1 MDYESSD
8 FSDILG
14 SNTLPVRQQP
24 PAKWSGFSK
33 TAFFFV
39 LLLAA
44 YVGAVRAWDA
54 LLKWREKSYRLSMRR
69 QHGIPDNDHRPF
81 NVAYAAVLRARREEE
96 VANNRVHRVDVD
108 ELYAE
113 ADRRAAPVE
122 SDIRQRN
129 PYRTSEPAWPS
140 NVPVNGLPGR
150 FNPLAPDNRYMASSS
165 GLPPSSSYT
174 TNFAERYNPKPN
186 PAPAAPVV
194 RFADEIQTTS
204 SSRRGSLNNVNNHNS
219 SPRKHQKRALEE
231 YDVEPGVPEN
241 PKKTRVE
248 GDEFIDGDEDAE
260 WLPRQKRGEK
270 RVMREDDLDEEDEG
284 ASPPGRRM
292 RGKRARKVALEQQ
305 DVFMAS
311 DDNADDDM
319 DVDNEEWR
327 ESRAAIARGKKR
339 DAGSSFGGEE
349 EAEGSEQAQKTKR
362 KRRARK
368 SDGVTQVPSRGQKRD
383 RDVDEGSDAEA
394 SPGTPARNTRKTKK
408 RGKKSKEVQDED
420 EEGSVDE
427 GSVSK
432 GKGRPIGDQWESN
445 GVLYKIGPNGQRL
458 RQALVKKAARRF
470 TMPLDSQH
478 PDRNANLEVCIET
491 WLTEEEYKDLKSQHL
506 LAWQDSPKG
515 TQEPESMPSTPAA
528 PEAPATPTP
537 TVAKGK
543 NLLWDSPAS
552 PFPVFAPSP
561 AVDKEQ
567 LRPKAHFRQ
576 SIAADVGMRVN
587 PFDKANALHV
597 GAELATK
604 TGLRNGRRVVAVRE
618 TGANASGLADSTNS
632 IAAPPLRRTFSKW
645 EKQDLEA
652 KAMMKMREAN
662 QAKVKERELKERL
675 EKEKK
680 EREATAAAA
689 AAAPIPTISLTKP
702 PTEASKPPAISFA
715 PPTPIPG
722 AAPSSGAST
731 PSFTLG
737 GSTPVAAPTQK
748 AVTFAPPPDKPQPPN
763 LFTPVAPAGGAA
775 PTSSIPNPFAKPA
788 LPQSA
793 PAPAPAPAAANSNPF
808 APSAATPASNP
819 FAPSPSGP
827 SASSNNNSAATTS
840 KPSFSFSP
848 AAGGATTTKTSMFA
862 PSAGAKPSVP
872 AASSNNASGA
882 PSFSFAPPAAAAQQ
896 QNPSQAQTQ
905 SSGAGSLLSRMGVP
919 APAQTTASN
928 PTRPD
933 AAPPTFSFKPAEKS
947 SPFGAPA
954 QQQQAK
960 PAESAFSFKPAA
972 PATTSAFAPPAQQQ
986 QQQQQQQ
993 QPASGAPKFTFAA
1006 AKPPAAPS
1014 TTSSS
1019 LTGALGTSDAKP
1031 APTPSG
1037 SAFSFAK
1044 PAAPAPEKQQTQTA
1058 TFNFSPS
1065 GAPGAGFGAGF
1076 GANAAT
1082 PAPTPGAAPGEGEK
1096 KPTGFGFNFG
1106 ATGGATTSA
1115 FGGSGFGGAGN
1126 NTAAATAPSSAF
1138 GGGAKP
1144 QSAFGGFGGA
1154 AKPAEETAKMT
1165 TPAFGAP
1172 AATTTTTNPTPAPAF
1187 SFGFG
1192 GANNN
1197 TASTTPAASPAAAAT
1212 SNPFGGKPSA
1222 FGSSITPAGSPFGT
1236 PSAFGSKPAAGS
1248 VFGAGAS
1255 PFGTPPATGASS
1267 PFGNPGAGTPSAFGF
1282 GTAQK

>member
-1 MDYESSD
+1 MDYES
-8 FSDILG
+8 SDILG

-33 TAFFFV
+33 TAFFLV

-140 NVPVNGLPGR
+140 NGPINGLPGR
-150 FNPLAPDNRYMASSS
+150 FNPLAPDNRYIASSS

-174 TNFAERYNPKPN
+174 PNFAERYNPKPN
-186 PAPAAPVV
+186 PVPAAPVV

-204 SSRRGSLNNVNNHNS
+204 SSRRGSLNNMNIHNS

-231 YDVEPGVPEN
+231 YDVESDVPEN

-284 ASPPGRRM
+284 ASPPGRRV

-311 DDNADDDM
+311 EDNADDDM

-349 EAEGSEQAQKTKR
+349 EEAEGNDQAQKTKR
-362 KRRARK
+362 KRRTRK
-368 SDGVTQVPSRGQKRD
+368 SDGSTQVPSRGQKRD
-383 RDVDEGSDAEA
+383 RDVDEGSDADA
-394 SPGTPARNTRKTKK
+394 SPGTPARNTRKNKK
-408 RGKKSKEVQDED
+408 RGKKSKEVRDED
-420 EEGSVDE
+420 EGEESVEE

-432 GKGRPIGDQWESN
+432 GKGRTIGEQWESN
-445 GVLYKIGPNGQRL
+445 GVLYKIGANGQRL

-491 WLTEEEYKDLKSQHL
+491 WLTEEEYKDFKSRHL

-561 AVDKEQ
+561 AADKEQ

-597 GAELATK
+597 GAEIATK

-618 TGANASGLADSTNS
+618 TGANANGLADSTNS

-675 EKEKK
+675 EREKK
-680 EREATAAAA
+680 ERETAATAAASA
-689 AAAPIPTISLTKP
+689 SIPTISLTKP
-702 PTEASKPPAISFA
+702 PTEAPKPPAISFA
-715 PPTPIPG
+715 PLAPTPA
-722 AAPSSGAST
+722 AAPSSGTST
-731 PSFTLG
+731 PSFSLG
-737 GSTPVAAPTQK
+737 GPTPATALPQK
-748 AVTFAPPPDKPQPPN
+748 TVTFAPTPEKSQPPN
-763 LFTPVAPAGGAA
+763 LFTPVAPGGSGAA

-788 LPQSA
+788 TPQSA
-793 PAPAPAPAAANSNPF
+793 PAPAPAAAGSNPF
-808 APSAATPASNP
+808 APTPSATPASNP
-819 FAPSPSGP
+819 FAPSGF
-827 SASSNNNSAATTS
+827 SAPSNNNATTTS
-840 KPSFSFSP
+840 KLSFSFAP
-848 AAGGATTTKTSMFA
+848 PVTPGATTK
-862 PSAGAKPSVP
+862 PSAP

-882 PSFSFAPPAAAAQQ
+882 PSFSFAPPAVPQQQQ
-896 QNPSQAQTQ
+896 QNPSQGQTQ
-905 SSGAGSLLSRMGVP
+905 SGGAGSLLSRMGAP
-919 APAQTTASN
+919 APAQPTVSN

-933 AAPPTFSFKPAEKS
+933 AAAPTFSFKSAEKP
-947 SPFGAPA
+947 SPFGVPP
-954 QQQQAK
+954 QQQQAR

-972 PATTSAFAPPAQQQ
+972 STPATTSAFAPPAQ

-1014 TTSSS
+1014 TASSS

-1031 APTPSG
+1031 APPPSG
-1037 SAFSFAK
+1037 GAFSFAK
-1044 PAAPAPEKQQTQTA
+1044 PAAPAPERQQTQTA
-1058 TFNFSPS
+1058 PTFSFSPS
-1065 GAPGAGFGAGF
+1065 GAAGGGFGAGF

-1082 PAPTPGAAPGEGEK
+1082 PTPTPGAAPTEGEK
-1096 KPTGFGFNFG
+1096 KPSGFGFNFG
-1106 ATGGATTSA
+1106 AAGGATTSA
-1115 FGGSGFGGAGN
+1115 FGGGSGFGGAGN
-1126 NTAAATAPSSAF
+1126 NTAAATTVPSAF
-1138 GGGAKP
+1138 GGGAAKP
-1144 QSAFGGFGGA
+1144 PSAFGGFGGA
-1154 AKPAEETAKMT
+1154 AKPAEEASKTT

-1172 AATTTTTNPTPAPAF
+1172 AATTTTNAAPAPAF

-1197 TASTTPAASPAAAAT
+1197 TASTSTASPAAAAT
-1212 SNPFGGKPSA
+1212 SNPFGAKPSA
-1222 FGSSITPAGSPFGT
+1222 FGSSTTPAGSPFGA
-1236 PSAFGSKPAAGS
+1236 PSVFGSKPAAAAGS

-1267 PFGNPGAGTPSAFGF
+1267 PFGNTGAATPSAFGF
-1282 GTAQK
+1282 GGAQK